1 MKLVSLH
8 GFRTFTNRTTA
19 KSSCRRQTYVNVC
32 VNRKILVLQPRCI
45 QVHAPMYLCM
55 KKKRFFIRKIKFFI
69 KADLNGE
76 KSLLAYASCNIY
88 ISRKKKMPMTEI
100 LSLFISH
107 KKQTNKK
114 TTKSNPHHNLLN
126 ISLEEENL
134 YLTCMF

>member
-1 MKLVSLH
+1 MEK
-8 GFRTFTNRTTA
+8 
-19 KSSCRRQTYVNVC
+19 
-32 VNRKILVLQPRCI
+32 
-45 QVHAPMYLCM
+45 
-55 KKKRFFIRKIKFFI
+55 
-69 KADLNGE
+69 